1 MSAARAKV
9 APSLKQSGRNHAGIA
24 GDETVET
31 TAYGCEVLFSS
42 ERAQAV
48 QNLIEGATGK
58 PCPCKQ
64 GKTCPLLPRVE
75 KPEASFAA

>member
-1 MSAARAKV
+1 MT
-9 APSLKQSGRNHAGIA
+9 PSLKQSGHKCRGLA

-31 TAYGCEVLFSS
+31 AAYGCEVLFSS

-48 QNLIEGATGK
+48 QDLIEGATGR

-64 GKTCPLLPRVE
+64 GKTCPLLPRLE
-75 KPEASFAA
+75 TPEASFAA

>member
-1 MSAARAKV
+1 M
-9 APSLKQSGRNHAGIA
+9 
-24 GDETVET
+24 ET

-42 ERAQAV
+42 KRAQAV

-64 GKTCPLLPRVE
+64 GMTCPLLPKVE
-75 KPEASFAA
+75 KPAEVTPAA

>member
-1 MSAARAKV
+1 V
-9 APSLKQSGRNHAGIA
+9 
-24 GDETVET
+24 ETV
-31 TAYGCEVLFSS
+31 AYGCEVLFSS

-48 QNLIEGATGK
+48 QDLIEGATGK

-64 GKTCPLLPRVE
+64 GKTCPLLPRAE